1 MLSLSWSYHIRSLST
16 LVLLSISSWFNLCGC
31 FNQFSILKTINP
43 TTADND
49 LPALPSGALINYE
62 PKSCPGWV
70 TVSDNHL
77 YLDGRLFDFRSFNA
91 PSLLEG
97 TLFEATDTFRSISG
111 FGAPVTRTYTLRIGN
126 EIFKGSQMNKVSHI
140 VGWDPSKEDWI
151 YNEQEWVRFDSV
163 LNTASNEGVKI
174 IFPIINQDYGKIE
187 NNYKGNWMDLIR
199 HRYNVTDYN
208 RALLTTDWF
217 VDRPI
222 REAFKKIIKYT
233 LERRNTINGKI
244 YGHDDTFLAFET
256 GNELNWTEFF
266 DANTNQTIVPSIENQ
281 VLSVNST
288 LNFTM
293 NHIRPAPGEWTVD
306 IAKYIKSLA
315 PNALVMDGS
324 YFQRR
329 VESFGKVFIVGE
341 HGFYPNMRMFKR
353 FNDIYKGPGALIWS
367 LRPHSEVSG
376 FTTHSEGSNIYAYH
390 VPGWKNQ
397 TAETFDQNEYDVVRL
412 TFQSS
417 YEILNKEVPDYPL
430 PGPTHPFFATNGSAT
445 GISFKGSAWAERYEI
460 WGATFG
466 GLAFIKVA
474 EGVTDNVE
482 LGKLFIQVDPSKPTL
497 PLYIPPWDY
506 LVGPRPSQTGWN
518 DNKWSD
524 SPIEIFP
531 PGLKR
536 RMRRSLNDWTD
547 YHQLMMPP
555 APSDRQDNG
564 SLRTS
569 HNPTGGWY
577 RIRSISVDGTPGYF
591 SQPVFISDSDSV

>member
-1 MLSLSWSYHIRSLST
+1 
-16 LVLLSISSWFNLCGC
+16 
-31 FNQFSILKTINP
+31 
-43 TTADND
+43 
-49 LPALPSGALINYE
+49 
-62 PKSCPGWV
+62 
-70 TVSDNHL
+70 
-77 YLDGRLFDFRSFNA
+77 
-91 PSLLEG
+91 
-97 TLFEATDTFRSISG
+97 
-111 FGAPVTRTYTLRIGN
+111 
-126 EIFKGSQMNKVSHI
+126 MNKVSHI

-324 YFQRR
+324 YARVGDPIKAWPEEALKSPDVDLFSYHFYGGFDNITDFQRR

-341 HGFYPNMRMFKR
+341 HGFYPNMRMFRR

-367 LRPHSEVSG
+367 LRPHSQVSG

-430 PGPTHPFFATNGSAT
+430 PGPTHPFFCNQR
-445 GISFKGSAWAERYEI
+445 KCY
-460 WGATFG
+460 
-466 GLAFIKVA
+466 
-474 EGVTDNVE
+474 
-482 LGKLFIQVDPSKPTL
+482 
-497 PLYIPPWDY
+497 WD
-506 LVGPRPSQTGWN
+506 L
-518 DNKWSD
+518 
-524 SPIEIFP
+524 
-531 PGLKR
+531 L
-536 RMRRSLNDWTD
+536 
-547 YHQLMMPP
+547 
-555 APSDRQDNG
+555 
-564 SLRTS
+564 
-569 HNPTGGWY
+569 
-577 RIRSISVDGTPGYF
+577 
-591 SQPVFISDSDSV
+591 